1 MRIAGSRLL
10 LDAMTSP
17 VDSAPYFVQ
26 RAEEISL
33 ARRVSDALKAR
44 GVTTLAQLAFCV
56 GQPGQVLAQ
65 ADFDAWSESILANLT
80 VGEKASLRRLI
91 LEAQTMLVAS
101 LKDMAEPSESAAP
114 KKVGV
119 AERNARM
126 DQLRTQ
132 LAGVSLTG
140 QLEPSHALLDLAVQQ
155 WENRCLRYVGPRS
168 TRLMWLLSSGT

>member
-33 ARRVSDALKAR
+33 ARRVSDALKAK

-65 ADFDAWSESILANLT
+65 ADFDAWSESIS
-80 VGEKASLRRLI
+80 KA
-91 LEAQTMLVAS
+91 TH
-101 LKDMAEPSESAAP
+101 PGSA
-114 KKVGV
+114 
-119 AERNARM
+119 
-126 DQLRTQ
+126 DD
-132 LAGVSLTG
+132 AGCIVEG
-140 QLEPSHALLDLAVQQ
+140 
-155 WENRCLRYVGPRS
+155 YG
-168 TRLMWLLSSGT
+168 